1 LKKYSNLSIFSK
13 ITACSFVPRSLLST
27 ILGCFQYANMERENL
42 EDLVTCVSLMQHW
55 ADT

>member
-1 LKKYSNLSIFSK
+1 MKKYSNLSIFSK

-42 EDLVTCVSLMQHW
+42 EDLVICVSLMQHW